1 MTQEELDKYFAKSD
15 IETKVRVLNSPEDI
29 AEAERFN
36 KRMRKVVREYRYRA
50 ALSRQ
55 LARGFCFTR

>member
-1 MTQEELDKYFAKSD
+1 MKKTDLDKYFAKSD
-15 IETKVRVLNSPEDI
+15 IETKVHVLNSPEDI
-29 AEAERFN
+29 AETERIN
-36 KRMRKVVREYRYRA
+36 KEMRKVVREYRYRA